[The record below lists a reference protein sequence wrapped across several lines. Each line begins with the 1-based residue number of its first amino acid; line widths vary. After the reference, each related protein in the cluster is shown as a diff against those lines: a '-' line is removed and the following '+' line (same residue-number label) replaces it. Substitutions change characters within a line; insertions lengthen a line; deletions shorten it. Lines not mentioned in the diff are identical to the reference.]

1 MLIMLT
7 LLMLKLV
14 QKHQSVNIMISIQSI
29 ADKITALFEKSR
41 PALTPIPALIMLC
54 SLMQRP
60 GLSAALIAAAI
71 IRRQSEAGAPTGA
84 LPDGSRNVAEAMEV
98 VRVEEIL
105 KALKQNA
112 KIEVVVPPGAITI
125 TATGANGGGPVT
137 VMGTNIN
144 ATNITGLIR

>member
-7 LLMLKLV
+7 LLIWKLH
-14 QKHQSVNIMISIQSI
+14 QKRQSVKIMITIQSI
-29 ADKITALFEKSR
+29 ADTITALFEKAR
-41 PALTPIPALIMLC
+41 PALQPIPALIMLC

-98 VRVEEIL
+98 IRVEEIL
-105 KALKQNA
+105 KAIKQNA
-112 KIEVVVPPGAITI
+112 KVEVVVPPGSITF
-125 TATGANGGGPVT
+125 TGTGANSGGPVVVT
-137 VMGTNIN
+137 GTNVG
-144 ATNITGLIR
+144 AANIPGLIR